1 MSRVALV
8 LSGGGARGAYEV
20 GVLSELLPELEQRGE
35 TPRIVVGTS
44 VGAFNTAFLA
54 ANAHRPAAD
63 ALADGVRLWHELGWG
78 DSLEPMGVLGA
89 EPVRRRILAQV
100 LGVRRTRIHAL
111 LDPTP
116 LEATLARIVDFD
128 QVERNVEGGA
138 LDSAAVTTTSA
149 LTGRTVVFHAGGE
162 SPEHDAVRQIDY
174 VPTPLTS
181 EHVRAS
187 GAIPGLFP
195 AVHVGSPARARGWY
209 FDGGTRLNTPIKP
222 ALELGADRVV
232 VIGLNSIAPG
242 PEQLAGP
249 RRPDIYEASAQVMQA
264 LLIDRLSDDMRE
276 LAAENVPDGE
286 GDGERLIPY
295 IFVAPQKRD
304 EIGAIAARVWREHYS
319 GARGLLRGRDVA
331 LLGRLVAA
339 GDDAV
344 HGELLSFLFFS
355 PEFSRELIEL
365 GRRHARDWLAA
376 PHEDGPWQT
385 GPLPG

>member
-8 LSGGGARGAYEV
+8 LSGGGARGAYEI
-20 GVLSELLPELEQRGE
+20 GVLSELLPELEKRGE

-44 VGAFNTAFLA
+44 VGAFNTAFVA

-63 ALADGVRLWHELGWG
+63 ALADGVHLWHELGWR
-78 DSLEPMGVLGA
+78 DSLEPIGTLGG
-89 EPVRRRILAQV
+89 EPVRRRILAQI
-100 LGVRRTRIHAL
+100 LGVRRQRIHAV

-128 QVERNVEGGA
+128 QVQRNVSDGA
-138 LDSAAVTTTSA
+138 LDSAAVTTTSG

-162 SPEHDAVRQIDY
+162 SPEHDSVRQIDY
-174 VPTPLTS
+174 VATPLTS

-242 PEQLAGP
+242 PSQLAGSH
-249 RRPDIYEASAQVMQA
+249 RPDVYEASAQVMQA

-276 LAAENVPDGE
+276 LAAENAPDGD
-286 GDGERLIPY
+286 GDRLIPY

-304 EIGAIAARVWREHYS
+304 EIGAIATRVWREHYS
-319 GARGLLRGRDVA
+319 GARGLLRDRDLA
-331 LLGRLVAA
+331 LLGRFVAG
-339 GDDAV
+339 GDDPT

-355 PEFSRELIEL
+355 PEFARELIAL
-365 GRRHARDWLAA
+365 GRRHARDWLAV